1 MLRCVLVNLSW
12 FREFRLEYPNRYLWP
27 KYLIFGYIRHTLMQI
42 TVFHLLTDGFR
53 EFRLDRGGH
62 RGSIAVHLTQY
73 SITNSLLWKPSVQCP
88 SISQISYLL
97 VASKKGGLGRSVR
110 VNWVGGR
117 LLAALGDKLDRAH
130 ILQHCLAFFPF
141 YCFHTLKV
149 DCWSITNIYNIGLS
163 ILFRRRKV

>member
-1 MLRCVLVNLSW
+1 MTKIFNIRICLSHSDTDHYFSPSYRW
-12 FREFRLEYPNRYLWP
+12 VPGVQAEQGGPPGLHSCPP
-27 KYLIFGYIRHTLMQI
+27 DPIFYYQQSPLKTI
-42 TVFHLLTDGFR
+42 
-53 EFRLDRGGH
+53 
-62 RGSIAVHLTQY
+62 
-73 SITNSLLWKPSVQCP
+73 CP

-130 ILQHCLAFFPF
+130 VLQHCLAFFPF
-141 YCFHTLKV
+141 YSFHTLKV
-149 DCWSITNIYNIGLS
+149 DRWSMINIYNIGLS